1 MLLWMCWPYIPGNS
15 HKAHPCSIV
24 PRTVM
29 CQDWLDWNTKGCIL
43 NQDFEVKYLTMLIFG
58 TTGFC
63 GFSVLQQSE
72 SQIILAG
79 GTCRIRITQHKNPPV
94 KPQCCLR
101 SMRPNMNMVSA
112 DLVLFLFRLLPY
124 KLELPWDF
132 LKVGISRL
140 YTKRK
145 IKALMGV
152 AQSLHQLFLSWASW
166 ARWARRGA
174 TAGVLWRPTA
184 QLVLSSLASTSLAV
198 LSDGVPNCW
207 HVQ

>member
-1 MLLWMCWPYIPGNS
+1 
-15 HKAHPCSIV
+15 
-24 PRTVM
+24 
-29 CQDWLDWNTKGCIL
+29 
-43 NQDFEVKYLTMLIFG
+43 MLIFG

-101 SMRPNMNMVSA
+101 SMRPEHEHGLCGLGFVS
-112 DLVLFLFRLLPY
+112 LFRLLPY

>member
-1 MLLWMCWPYIPGNS
+1 
-15 HKAHPCSIV
+15 
-24 PRTVM
+24 
-29 CQDWLDWNTKGCIL
+29 
-43 NQDFEVKYLTMLIFG
+43 
-58 TTGFC
+58 
-63 GFSVLQQSE
+63 
-72 SQIILAG
+72 
-79 GTCRIRITQHKNPPV
+79 
-94 KPQCCLR
+94 
-101 SMRPNMNMVSA
+101 MRPEHEHGLCGLGFVS
-112 DLVLFLFRLLPY
+112 FRLLPY
-124 KLELPWDF
+124 KLELSWDF
-132 LKVGISRL
+132 LKVGISRP

-152 AQSLHQLFLSWASW
+152 AQSLHQSFLSWASW